1 MQPNYPFVIQQLVY
15 QGPMLV
21 VYLVG
26 IIVALMYLQRCRLPA
41 ILALCAIGTLV
52 VTSIASAVVTHYLI
66 NVQSPTGTLGTSLM
80 IVGILGSFIRAA
92 AFGLLLAAIFIQRGK
107 ADETLRPPQF
117 GLRALL
123 IVMTVF
129 CLIAGTASAAVW
141 WLS

>member
-1 MQPNYPFVIQQLVY
+1 M
-15 QGPMLV
+15 V

-41 ILALCAIGTLV
+41 ILALCAIGTLLF
-52 VTSIASAVVTHYLI
+52 TSIASAAVTHYLI
-66 NVQSPTGTLGTSLM
+66 NAQPPIGTLGTSLM
-80 IVGILGSFIRAA
+80 FVGLFGSFVRAA
-92 AFGLLLAAIFIQRGK
+92 AFGLLLAAVFIQRGN
-107 ADETLRPPQF
+107 ADESLRPPQF
-117 GLRALL
+117 GLRTLL